1 MNTWRFPRAEWSP
14 CSWLRGALKRSRV
27 CLEALIISR
36 KTVGVE
42 FWAHL
47 IKESQ
52 VAPQLVLA
60 NGSERWR
67 GVAARQTICWE
78 TATCARHMPSSFVQA
93 DTLPFSHAPPC
104 QPPLLTIIVTVVTIN
119 LFTIPRG
126 SNRSI
131 AGGKSMLSIFCA
143 RRWLLQYPKVDYVS
157 QMGVVL
163 PFPSDSRDSE
173 KCTWAHIQRS
183 ASREEVGSR
192 QSIASGSTNCP
203 GTSKA
208 PPCTGRTSSD
218 RRAGLGAISTSVIQR
233 MNYWQ

>member
-1 MNTWRFPRAEWSP
+1 MAPSAGVVSRRDRVMTHKPSLQPSAGKLQHVHGICRHLSCKQTP
-14 CSWLRGALKRSRV
+14 CLSRMVSQIWLRDWNPLKFTSYYCTR
-27 CLEALIISR
+27 
-36 KTVGVE
+36 
-42 FWAHL
+42 
-47 IKESQ
+47 
-52 VAPQLVLA
+52 
-60 NGSERWR
+60 
-67 GVAARQTICWE
+67 TI
-78 TATCARHMPSSFVQA
+78 
-93 DTLPFSHAPPC
+93 APPC

-143 RRWLLQYPKVDYVS
+143 RRWL
-157 QMGVVL
+157 
-163 PFPSDSRDSE
+163 
-173 KCTWAHIQRS
+173 IQRS

>member
-1 MNTWRFPRAEWSP
+1 VVSRRDRVMTHKPSLQPSAGKLQHVHGICRHLSCKQTP
-14 CSWLRGALKRSRV
+14 CLSRMVSQIWLRDWNPLKFTSYYCTR
-27 CLEALIISR
+27 
-36 KTVGVE
+36 
-42 FWAHL
+42 
-47 IKESQ
+47 
-52 VAPQLVLA
+52 
-60 NGSERWR
+60 
-67 GVAARQTICWE
+67 TI
-78 TATCARHMPSSFVQA
+78 
-93 DTLPFSHAPPC
+93 APPC